1 VLIEVLDVRCL
12 PDGNVEIII
21 MNSGVSSLDSSKI
34 SVTKDGSPLAY
45 GQFTIDK
52 ARIEQGSVATIKVPC
67 TTPGISKICRYT
79 IDRISVSVVCGG

>member
-1 VLIEVLDVRCL
+1 VLIEVLDGRCL

-52 ARIEQGSVATIKVPC
+52 ARIE
-67 TTPGISKICRYT
+67 
-79 IDRISVSVVCGG
+79 